1 MAIVFTTGTI
11 NQPDEGSV
19 GLSMVER
26 IRDDVIAHVAWDLVE
41 EFTPAAGAVRWY
53 VFKCLAAQ
61 SGLPSDY
68 YVVIGRTLA
77 TGELRLFICETY
89 NAASHIATNYAPG
102 TYSSQFQYDATGR
115 YTPDFVL
122 GTAQPS
128 SSVAPAYASWT
139 PSGTST
145 KWWITVSEEGFTVA
159 FNGPSNGF
167 FHVGTYT
174 VLAQLPIL
182 MPITFFGTAGQ
193 PGSGFGYITRNPAA
207 VNLTTYGAALV
218 YNGGGGSAA
227 PTSTYL
233 LGFGGDLRYNDK
245 LQNNQRPVA
254 EIGMQIQPNN
264 TGDQAVYG
272 NALGKQKRVR
282 ATAQNVPA
290 GFAFGDAYVLQ
301 GRLWVPYHPTDGRMW
316 DTGVASS

>member
-11 NQPDEGSV
+11 NQPDAGSV
-19 GLSMVER
+19 GLAMVEK
-26 IRDDVIAHVAWDLVE
+26 IRDDVVAHAAWDLVE
-41 EFTPAAGAVRWY
+41 EFTAAAGTVRWY

-68 YVVIGRTLA
+68 YVVIGRTLS

-89 NAASHIATNYAPG
+89 VAASHIATNYAPG
-102 TYSSQFQYDATGR
+102 TYSSAFQYDATGR
-115 YTPDFVL
+115 YTTDFIL
-122 GTAQPS
+122 STAQPS
-128 SSVAPAYASWT
+128 SSVHPAYISWT

-159 FNGPSNGF
+159 FNGSSNGF

-182 MPITFFGTAGQ
+182 MPITFFGTAGS

-207 VNLTTYGAALV
+207 ANISTWGAALI
-218 YNGGGGSAA
+218 YNGAGGVGT

-254 EIGMQIQPNN
+254 ELGMQLQPNN
-264 TGDQAVYG
+264 SGDQAIYG
-272 NALGKQKRVR
+272 CFLGKQKRVR
-282 ATAQNVPA
+282 ASSSVVPG

-301 GRLWVPYHPTDGRMW
+301 GRLWVPYMPSDARMW

>member
-11 NQPDEGSV
+11 NQPDSGSV
-19 GLSMVER
+19 GLAMVER
-26 IRDDVIAHVAWDLVE
+26 IRDDVIAHAAWDLVE
-41 EFTPAAGAVRWY
+41 EFTPAASPVCWY
-53 VFKCLAAQ
+53 VLKCLAAQ

-102 TYSSQFQYDATGR
+102 GYANQFQFDATGR

-122 GTAQPS
+122 GSAQPAS
-128 SSVAPAYASWT
+128 GLTPAYASWI

-159 FNGPSNGF
+159 FNGAANGF

-182 MPITFFGTAGQ
+182 LPITFFGTAGL
-193 PGSGFGYITRNPAA
+193 PVSSLGYITRNPAA
-207 VNLTTYGAALV
+207 VDLNTYGSALM
-218 YNGGGGSAA
+218 YNGGGGVGA
-227 PTSTYL
+227 PASTYL
-233 LGFGGDLRYNDK
+233 LGFGSDLRYNDK
-245 LQNNQRPVA
+245 LQDNQRPVA
-254 EIGMQIQPNN
+254 EISMQIQNYQS
-264 TGDQAVYG
+264 GDSAVYG
-272 NALGKQKRVR
+272 SALGKQNRVR
-282 ATAQNVPA
+282 ATAQSVPS
-290 GFAFGDAYVLQ
+290 GLAFGDAYVLG
-301 GRLWVPYHPTDGRMW
+301 GRLWVPYLPADGRMW